1 MAGGAHAACCVR
13 SVFFYNSMP
22 DLGDSAGFHFF
33 EPRYRR
39 LVQRALN
46 EEVSCMCYVQACA
59 CAL

>member
-1 MAGGAHAACCVR
+1 MR